1 MGNSFMKQMPLQC
14 LFVLNLWIRNILPVV
29 EKVELPYCFTPNNP
43 DPHMKKKV
51 INAITFLVQISVF
64 RK

>member
-1 MGNSFMKQMPLQC
+1 MEQMPLQY
-14 LFVLNLWIRNILPVV
+14 LFVLILCIRNILP

-64 RK
+64 RI

>member
-1 MGNSFMKQMPLQC
+1 MEQMSLQY
-14 LFVLNLWIRNILPVV
+14 LFVLILWIRNILHEV

-51 INAITFLVQISVF
+51 IDAMTFLVQISVF